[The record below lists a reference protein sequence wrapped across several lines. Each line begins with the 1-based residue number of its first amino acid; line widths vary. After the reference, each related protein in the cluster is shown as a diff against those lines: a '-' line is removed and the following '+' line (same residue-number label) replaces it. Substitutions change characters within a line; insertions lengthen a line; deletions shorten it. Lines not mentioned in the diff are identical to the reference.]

1 VVVQVNGKLRGK
13 VTVAA
18 DADEATVRE
27 AALTN
32 PEVAK
37 FMAGQSLK
45 KFVYV
50 RGKLANIVV

>member
-1 VVVQVNGKLRGK
+1 
-13 VTVAA
+13 
-18 DADEATVRE
+18 VRE
-27 AALTN
+27 AALSN

-37 FMAGQSLK
+37 FVAGQALK

>member
-1 VVVQVNGKLRGK
+1 L
-13 VTVAA
+13 A
-18 DADEATVRE
+18 
-27 AALTN
+27 N

-37 FMAGQSLK
+37 FVVGQSLK